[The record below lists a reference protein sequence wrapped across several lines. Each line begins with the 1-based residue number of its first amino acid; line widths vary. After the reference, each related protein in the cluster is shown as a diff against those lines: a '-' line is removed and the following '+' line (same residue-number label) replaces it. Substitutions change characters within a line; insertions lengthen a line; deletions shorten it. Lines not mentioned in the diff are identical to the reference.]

1 MYKKFGWQKG
11 FTVSLLVFSFFIG
24 SLPVKG
30 QELVSVSDI
39 TGGSSVFVFRSSS
52 KSAPR
57 KFVSTVKVKRTK
69 AQRVETA
76 KKVTKQFVT
85 IAKVT
90 PRRTRTKSVD
100 PNKLPPA
107 ANTLP
112 RAQASKLFAGVG
124 EYYIDQEETDKA
136 LEIFRESV
144 TLDDTNAS
152 AKNGLSEALALKG
165 NSLLVAEKPETAKAY
180 FEESLKFNPNN
191 AVAFFGLG
199 EVFSALDKDDEAI
212 KNYEKA
218 LSLDKDLTEIN
229 VPLGIL
235 FYQKGEI
242 AKADTF
248 LTRALAASPD
258 NADTQYF
265 LGLIRYSQ
273 NRNQEALTAF
283 RQAVKADPTNAELHF
298 RIGEAHQ
305 RLNQNDE
312 AINEFT
318 EAVRLKPLYFEPQF
332 EIGNIYYEM
341 EKYPEAVKA
350 FEAAKKLK
358 NDSIEL
364 YINLADAYR
373 QIPDY
378 NGAESNYNQAITFIQ
393 RDPNYS
399 KEETADIYSKIGYV
413 IGRQCE
419 INMRKSIR
427 CKWNTAIASL
437 EKSVELSPNAAD
449 YTNLGW
455 AYYSTGKMDM
465 AVRNEAEGRPKLEKA
480 KAALLK
486 AVELNPKFIEA
497 PLVNLGSIYIDLGE
511 YPAAIDALKKVTDKR
526 SDWIFA
532 HYALG
537 VAYRKNNDIPNA
549 ITYFRKATDKDPNY
563 VAAWSGL
570 AESEIRNKN
579 KKEAQKVIDKLKKL
593 SPNEAQKLEVLMLGL
608 K

>member
-100 PNKLPPA
+100 PNNLPPA

-112 RAQASKLFAGVG
+112 RTQASKLFAGVG

-180 FEESLKFNPNN
+180 FEESLKYNPNN

-341 EKYPEAVKA
+341 EKYSEAVKA

-419 INMRKSIR
+419 INMRKSVR

-437 EKSVELSPNAAD
+437 EKAVELSPNAAD

-549 ITYFRKATDKDPNY
+549 ITYFRKATDKDPNF

>member
-100 PNKLPPA
+100 PNNLPPA

-180 FEESLKFNPNN
+180 FEESLKYNPNN

-437 EKSVELSPNAAD
+437 EKAVELSPNAAD

-480 KAALLK
+480 KASVLK

-549 ITYFRKATDKDPNY
+549 ITYFRKATDKDPNF